1 MLKIVLNMGR
11 HLVSI
16 NAGYFCF
23 LPSLQ
28 RIVDT
33 YNEKKVHLS
42 LNIFSNSARYT
53 IVLLTVNI
61 PSWVQ
66 IILWLLKIGV
76 KMSQSSGQAEIQI
89 GLDHQKPKARKID
102 PTFQVMIGCEAKKIT
117 EECSMSQ
124 RCRGI
129 NGYIVQKKFRLL
141 KNNHKNKSLDFLSY
155 YYNMKFSEP

>member
-1 MLKIVLNMGR
+1 MYYFFLLELGEE
-11 HLVSI
+11 I
-16 NAGYFCF
+16 NRQLYMIQHFDF
-23 LPSLQ
+23 LYSSYCGTSNTAKSCTEYSQ
-28 RIVDT
+28 
-33 YNEKKVHLS
+33 
-42 LNIFSNSARYT
+42 NICS
-53 IVLLTVNI
+53 VLLTVNI
-61 PSWVQ
+61 PSWGQ

-155 YYNMKFSEP
+155 YYNTKLSGP